1 MNQQTP
7 PALRTANELPVAQR
21 AARGPASTPSVGIK
35 ESQPLAVAG
44 PAEREA
50 MIREA
55 AYFRAEHRAVAPG
68 NALED
73 WLAAEREIDGLL
85 ALRALVPA
93 APC

>member
-7 PALRTANELPVAQR
+7 PAPRAANEPAVAQR

-35 ESQPLAVAG
+35 ESQPVAVAG

-50 MIREA
+50 MIRDA
-55 AYFRAEHRAVAPG
+55 AYFRAERRAFAPG

-73 WLAAEREIDGLL
+73 WLAAEREIDSQL

>member
-1 MNQQTP
+1 MNQQTS
-7 PALRTANELPVAQR
+7 PAPRTANEPAVAQR
-21 AARGPASTPSVGIK
+21 AAGGPAGTPSVGFK
-35 ESQPLAVAG
+35 EPVAAGG

-55 AYFRAEHRAVAPG
+55 AYFRAEHRAFAPG

-73 WLAAEREIDGLL
+73 WLAAEREIDSQL